1 MPSASYELLELGQTF
16 GLGQIN
22 IVLQATVSKG
32 SRKADI
38 LTTRTDKYE
47 LYLKKELVA
56 NLCIA
61 KE

>member
-47 LYLKKELVA
+47 LYLKRESVA